1 MSNNGNFNYLDTIPE
16 TTSTPSYLPAQ
27 QYSQT
32 FNTQQQPQMMGPNGQ
47 MINRPELDQAIN
59 KFQKPNPKYDNFAI
73 FFSYLPKRL
82 NDYYKKWFDY
92 LDTIKQRRGPEE
104 YLSDLRKLLS
114 KMNEYVSKTEQTI
127 IKLKKTLDYTE
138 TTLPVQQQYQ
148 PIING
153 TPQLQNTF
161 MIHELQNVI
170 EKDNHIEF
178 VDIFGLKGK
187 NISHIRPEDRTL
199 ILIVVQSLMGFVPPP
214 TPDPRTNTKLMYCLN
229 KLKVDISD
237 YSIQNVADTNKLN
250 INIEDPFFKPLVQID
265 IYSKMFDIFDKGS
278 INIKDIKTDK
288 ILERIE
294 SSPNKSPS
302 PSYQSSQSPFG
313 FLHGGFEPSFG
324 GPRRNNRKDN
334 NKKKWNHQG
343 SKPEHNIQAKI
354 KKIAKYEVG
363 STNTGNINFEL
374 EKTVQKKGKDL
385 TEYLFFNEEFMKEL
399 QNISIY
405 KENNSNNNSSNNSS
419 NNSNNNTQINGGA
432 SPQQQRQRPQQQRP
446 QQQRPQQQ
454 QRRQQQRPQAQSG
467 KRITNDE
474 KYLLTGNR
482 IIEYIKDTK
491 DTKETKETRGQLKK
505 DFIEGNFSKFI
516 NEIQSK
522 YTKDIRSHIGLKNS
536 PYRNSNNSNTSF
548 AQTETQKIKKKNT
561 LDNLEQTIA
570 VDENKLSSESTTL
583 TEAEKRELNQKIT
596 TNKKRVEDIRTAL
609 KYSIT
614 KNEIESI
621 VSELNTKLQSRI
633 EQYQYRILKCGEE
646 SFTKSE
652 KIVKDFFTGTLDRAT
667 GDQYKNIKNNEKK
680 SLYFIQIYIMMYEA
694 YKEYYKKYSIET
706 IIKSFSKDTI
716 KKDNETKM
724 SILNGLGLYS
734 VLIYNKIKQVRDTLK
749 STLQQTN
756 PDFEKAKTML
766 LKVQTLINSSPDEEK
781 KKKLLKMKKNIE
793 EQINKLPENRGQEQQ
808 YKNRGDFG
816 EKKGFDK
823 SSKPYNKPYGD
834 KKYKNQG
841 DFGEKKG
848 FDKNSKPY
856 NKPYVDKRYTKSYN
870 NNVSL

>member
-1 MSNNGNFNYLDTIPE
+1 MSNNGNFNYLQTIPTE
-16 TTSTPSYLPAQ
+16 PAPTPSYQPAQ
-27 QYSQT
+27 QY
-32 FNTQQQPQMMGPNGQ
+32 QQQQFLPQQQVQLMGPNGK
-47 MINRPELDQAIN
+47 MINIPELDQAIM
-59 KFQKPNPKYDNFAI
+59 KFQQINPKYKFDTI
-73 FFSYLPKRL
+73 RQYLPIKL
-82 NDYYKKWFDY
+82 EQHYKKYFDV
-92 LDTIKQRRGPEE
+92 LETIKLRRGQEE
-104 YLSDLRKLLS
+104 YLSDLRKLLN
-114 KMNEYVSKTEQTI
+114 KMNDYITKTEQTI

-138 TTLPVQQQYQ
+138 STLPAQYQ
-148 PIING
+148 FQPTING
-153 TPQLQNTF
+153 APPTQNTF

-170 EKDNHIEF
+170 EKDNNIEF

-187 NISHIRPEDRTL
+187 NIAHIPQDDRTT
-199 ILIVVQSLMGFVPPP
+199 ILIIVQSLMGFNPSINPLE
-214 TPDPRTNTKLMYCLN
+214 NHKLMNCLN
-229 KLKVDISD
+229 RLKVDISD

-265 IYSKMFDIFDKGS
+265 IYSKMFDIFEKCS
-278 INIKDIKTDK
+278 LNIKDIKTDK

-294 SSPNKSPS
+294 STPNKSHS
-302 PSYQSSQSPFG
+302 PSSQSPFG
-313 FLHGGFEPSFG
+313 FLRGGFESSFG
-324 GPRRNNRKDN
+324 GPKRNNRKDN
-334 NKKKWNHQG
+334 NKRKGNHQG

-385 TEYLFFNEEFMKEL
+385 TEYLFFNEEFIKEL
-399 QNISIY
+399 QNIRIY
-405 KENNSNNNSSNNSS
+405 KENNSNNNSNNNS
-419 NNSNNNTQINGGA
+419 SNNNTQINGGA
-432 SPQQQRQRPQQQRP
+432 DPVRPRPRQQQPQQRQRPQQP
-446 QQQRPQQQ
+446 
-454 QRRQQQRPQAQSG
+454 QRRQQQQRPQAQSG

-491 DTKETKETRGQLKK
+491 ETKEERGQSALKK

-516 NEIQSK
+516 NEIQIK
-522 YTKDIRSHIGLKNS
+522 CTKDIRSHIGLKNS

-561 LDNLEQTIA
+561 LDDLEKKIA
-570 VDENKLSSESTTL
+570 GDENKLLTDPTLSENDKTIINN
-583 TEAEKRELNQKIT
+583 AIRD
-596 TNKKRVEDIRTAL
+596 NKKRVEDIRTSL

-652 KIVKDFFTGTLDRAT
+652 KIIKDFFTGTLDRVT

-716 KKDNETKM
+716 KKDNQTKLN
-724 SILNGLGLYS
+724 ILNGLGLYS
-734 VLIYNKIKQVRDTLK
+734 VIVYNKIKQVRDIIK
-749 STLQQTN
+749 SILQQSN
-756 PDFEKAKTML
+756 PDFEKAKGML
-766 LKVQTLINSSPDEEK
+766 IKVQTLLNSSPDEEK
-781 KKKLLKMKKNIE
+781 KEKLLKMKKNIE
-793 EQINKLPENRGQEQQ
+793 EQINKLAENKKNNRGQNR
-808 YKNRGDFG
+808 KNTSGNTKPWEKDKSENKKPWEKKPWEKDKDKFG
-816 EKKGFDK
+816 EKK
-823 SSKPYNKPYGD
+823 
-834 KKYKNQG
+834 YK
-841 DFGEKKG
+841 
-848 FDKNSKPY
+848 
-856 NKPYVDKRYTKSYN
+856 KSYN
-870 NNVSL
+870 NNNVSL